1 MLSLEKI
8 GTNLE
13 LYEFKVIDEAEVVL
27 KSSSSDEA
35 NYGAVRHNV
44 DLEEVRGRRVRLS
57 AGLRTQN
64 ATAGAGL
71 WLRASTVNQLISD
84 GMYDR
89 LFMGTHPWQKCTLVI
104 DVPVEAEHVTY
115 GLWMIGNGTCAMR
128 DAVLEV
134 VDDQAISTTTDKVFQ
149 QTGPNSWKEL

>member
-1 MLSLEKI
+1 MLSREKVC
-8 GTNLE
+8 TNLD
-13 LYEFKVIDEAEVVL
+13 LYEFEVIDEAEVVL
-27 KSSSSDEA
+27 NSSSSDEA
-35 NYGAVRHNV
+35 NYGAIRHNV

-57 AGLRTQN
+57 ADLRTLN
-64 ATAGAGL
+64 ATTGAGL
-71 WLRASTVNQLISD
+71 WLRASTANQLISD

-89 LFMGTHPWQKCTLVI
+89 LLMGTHPWQKCTLVI

-128 DAVLEV
+128 NAVLEV
-134 VDDQAISTTTDKVFQ
+134 VDDQAVPTTTDKVFQ